1 MRFRRRGDPTYAPA
15 MALAG
20 THYHVGIVVED
31 LEAAAAQ
38 LTDLLGVAWG
48 TISTVGE
55 MTVRGPDGNDHVVP
69 LRCVYSTEAPRLE
82 LIEEV
87 PGSIWVRNEHSN
99 LHHIGVWTE
108 GLAGESDRLA
118 GMQCPLQLA
127 GVVGGEAPK
136 MWAYHGG
143 ELGVRIELVDVALRP
158 TMQQALFTPPGG

>member
-1 MRFRRRGDPTYAPA
+1 MTLEA
-15 MALAG
+15 

-31 LEAAAAQ
+31 LDAAAAQ
-38 LTDLLGVAWG
+38 LSELLGVTWG
-48 TISTVGE
+48 AISEVGE
-55 MTVRGPDGNDHVVP
+55 MTVRGPDGNDHAVP

-118 GMQCPLQLA
+118 AMRCPMQLA

-136 MWAYHGG
+136 MWAYHGA
-143 ELGVRIELVDVALRP
+143 ELGIRIELVDVSLRP
-158 TMQQALFTPPGG
+158 AMEQSMFTPPVA